1 MDRTHQSCIV
11 FLDFDAAIALYVGTA
26 VCVSLRLSGLEVEF
40 PFVLSS
46 SASL

>member
-1 MDRTHQSCIV
+1 MDRPYQSCIV

-26 VCVSLRLSGLEVEF
+26 VCVSLRVSGLEVEF